1 MIPRVY
7 FIKGLG
13 YDTFSGHA
21 FMLPK
26 ESKSTC
32 SVTELMEVI
41 FMDHSKPL
49 SCDVQLFYLDPV
61 FNKVY
66 YCYYD

>member
-1 MIPRVY
+1 
-7 FIKGLG
+7 
-13 YDTFSGHA
+13 
-21 FMLPK
+21 MLPK
-26 ESKSTC
+26 ESKFTC

-49 SCDVQLFYLDPV
+49 SCDMQLFYLDPV